1 MTERPAADGAV
12 PTIADAAEPSTAPPS
27 SPRFATA
34 LVVISLIGGIWR
46 LLYLFVVKWGDEL
59 LLNDSLYFSLQA
71 AMNSEGQWF
80 REGLDGHPGAEHGPL
95 TSLYLTPW
103 SLGSWDHSHQR
114 IGITLVGLAVVPL
127 IGLLGRR
134 VGGDRVGLVAAAIAA
149 VYPNLWLNDS
159 LVMSETLAIVIVTL
173 ALLVGLRLG
182 EDRRRGDAVW
192 LGVLVGLAALTRSEL
207 ALLAPLFAVLLWWRS
222 AERGR
227 PRLAL
232 PAIVLAASLVTV
244 SPWILYNLSRFEEP
258 VFLSTNDGT
267 TLLGAN
273 CDITYYDQVGGW
285 NIECLAPV
293 PQEAYPDASERSG
306 ERRDVAVSYVR
317 DHLGRVPIVVVAR
330 LGRTLDLYG
339 LTHLVRM
346 DVGEEKAEWAVW
358 VGIVMFWMLAV
369 AAIVGWGDLG
379 RRDVAARWWV
389 AVPIVAVLI
398 TTVLIYG
405 FHRLRAP
412 AEPAIV
418 VLAALGV
425 VALVERLRDST
436 S

>member
-1 MTERPAADGAV
+1 MSDAGADRSF
-12 PTIADAAEPSTAPPS
+12 I
-27 SPRFATA
+27 R
-34 LVVISLIGGIWR
+34 SLIAISVVGGLWR
-46 LLYLFVVKWGDEL
+46 LCYLFVAKWGDDL

-71 AMNSEGQWF
+71 ALNSEGQWF

-114 IGITLVGLAVVPL
+114 LGITVVGLAVVPL

-134 VGGDRVGLVAAAIAA
+134 FGGDQVGLVAAAIAA

-159 LVMSETLAIVIVTL
+159 LVMSETIAIVVVTI
-173 ALLVGLRLG
+173 AILVGLRF
-182 EDRRRGDAVW
+182 EERPTRTDAAL

-207 ALLAPLFAVLLWWRS
+207 ALLAPLFAGVVWWRS
-222 AERGR
+222 TLRGR
-227 PRLAL
+227 SRLAL
-232 PAIVLAASLVTV
+232 PAIVLATSLVTV

-258 VFLSTNDGT
+258 VLMSTNDGT

-293 PQEAYPDASERSG
+293 PQEAFPDASERSAA
-306 ERRDVAVSYVR
+306 RREVALSYVR
-317 DHLGRVPIVVVAR
+317 HHLDRVPVVVAAR
-330 LGRTLDLYG
+330 LGRTLDVYG

-358 VGIVMFWMLAV
+358 TGIVMFWVLTIAAV
-369 AAIVGWGDLG
+369 VGWLD
-379 RRDVAARWWV
+379 RRRRQVAARWWL
-389 AVPIVAVLI
+389 AVPIVAVLV
-398 TTVLIYG
+398 TTVAIYG

-418 VLAALGV
+418 VLAAVGV
-425 VALVERLRDST
+425 VAVAGRLRNSPP
-436 S
+436 